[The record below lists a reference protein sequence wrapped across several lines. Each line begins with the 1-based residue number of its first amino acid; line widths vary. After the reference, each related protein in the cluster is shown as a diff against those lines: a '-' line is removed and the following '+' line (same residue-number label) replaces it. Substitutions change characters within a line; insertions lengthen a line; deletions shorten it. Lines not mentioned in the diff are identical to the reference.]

1 MSKVTLKGFILVP
14 ESELEVVKIEL
25 ENHKRLT
32 LEEPGCITFKVT
44 ENSENPSRFDVYEEF
59 IDKSAFEYHQNR
71 VKTSHWGKVTVN
83 VERHYEILE

>member
-1 MSKVTLKGFILVP
+1 MSKVTLKGVILIP
-14 ESELEVVKIEL
+14 ESELEVIKIEL

-32 LEEPGCITFKVT
+32 LKEPGCITFSVT

-71 VKTSHWGKVTVN
+71 VKTSHWDKVTVN
-83 VERHYEILE
+83 VERHYEIFE